1 MAYNR
6 EKVATRRCPECFA
19 QEIDMSLRRDAKT
32 GEYYCVRCCFTGT
45 PDEIEAFF
53 TEYRAR
59 KYRKMV

>member
-1 MAYNR
+1 
-6 EKVATRRCPECFA
+6 
-19 QEIDMSLRRDAKT
+19 MSLRRDAKT